1 MCGKVREIGIGCG
14 SVSGVDT
21 CVSGGCENYYI
32 PAPNQDLTN
41 LHPCDPLNKKYIQ
54 AISGSI
60 LFEFPENKI
69 HCHCYG
75 PGDRVPDLRFSSEP
89 PSPTSVDFTSPF
101 AGIYKTD
108 DASFGEWNAAE
119 FPHIRDSIDV
129 AKLATLGD
137 GDTVRILDVTLH
149 LGRPNT
155 PLLRSFHD
163 MKPHAQFKRLSEILA
178 NLQENTTNPIQTNV
192 GNLTNRLQRQASL
205 DQRRNRI
212 VIVSCGSSEP
222 DAIGIS
228 LRVDEAMKTLSDY
241 QLTKRVQVPDT
252 RSYRQILRRK

>member
-1 MCGKVREIGIGCG
+1 
-14 SVSGVDT
+14 
-21 CVSGGCENYYI
+21 
-32 PAPNQDLTN
+32 
-41 LHPCDPLNKKYIQ
+41 
-54 AISGSI
+54 
-60 LFEFPENKI
+60 
-69 HCHCYG
+69 
-75 PGDRVPDLRFSSEP
+75 
-89 PSPTSVDFTSPF
+89 VDFTSPF

-108 DASFGEWNAAE
+108 DASFGEWKAAE
-119 FPHIRDSIDV
+119 FPHIRDSIDI
-129 AKLATLGD
+129 AKRATLGD

-155 PLLRSFHD
+155 PLLRSFQD

-178 NLQENTTNPIQTNV
+178 NLKENTTNPVQTNV

-222 DAIGIS
+222 DALGIS

-252 RSYRQILRRK
+252 RSYRQILTMFGHSLQHEIVPFLQAPFGVPPPSAPELGAEIQTALTKHDQHIATFPAIQTAFANWLNPPRGGKRTTRRTRRQSTMRRRVCIR